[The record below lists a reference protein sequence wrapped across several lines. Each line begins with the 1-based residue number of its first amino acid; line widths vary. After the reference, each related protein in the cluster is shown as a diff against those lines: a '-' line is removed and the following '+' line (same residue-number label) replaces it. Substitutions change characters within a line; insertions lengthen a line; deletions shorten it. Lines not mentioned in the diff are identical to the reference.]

1 MGSIFIYITKET
13 LTPDWSVSDL
23 DGKVLKKG
31 YASLLDKTVRRL
43 PKVHRDLFP
52 TLLSLEFS
60 SGNYIDE
67 HFYLLSGQVKQL
79 KQEFDTILEILLKR
93 QFLSNVD
100 SDTIINYLCKDVY
113 PHSTKDE
120 ILNELFEIKDLIDF
134 AANEECNIYFD
145 R

>member
-1 MGSIFIYITKET
+1 VGSIFIYISKET
-13 LTPDWSVSDL
+13 LTPDWSISDL
-23 DGKVLKKG
+23 DGKVLKQSSA
-31 YASLLDKTVRRL
+31 YLLDKIVEKL

-93 QFLSNVD
+93 QFLVNVD
-100 SDTIINYLCKDVY
+100 SDTIINYLCNDGY
-113 PHSTKDE
+113 PHSTMDE
-120 ILNELFEIKDLIDF
+120 ILNELFQIKDVIDF
-134 AANEECNIYFD
+134 AANEECNIYID

>member
-13 LTPDWSVSDL
+13 LTPDWSISDL
-23 DGKVLKKG
+23 DGKVLKQRSA
-31 YASLLDKTVRRL
+31 YLLDKIVEKL
-43 PKVHRDLFP
+43 PNVHRDLFP

-67 HFYLLSGQVKQL
+67 HFYLLSRQVKQL

-93 QFLSNVD
+93 QFLNNVD
-100 SDTIINYLCKDVY
+100 SDTIISYLCKDGY

-134 AANEECNIYFD
+134 AANEECNIYID